1 MGIVIQYFPIPEV
14 NKNLKVKNVTGAG
27 DSLLGY
33 LTARLLLSSKNIV
46 GKAWLEPEINRIED
60 EWFNG
65 NLSTRHKSQVVY
77 HCKVM
82 KL

>member
-1 MGIVIQYFPIPEV
+1 M
-14 NKNLKVKNVTGAG
+14 KVKNVTGAG

-60 EWFNG
+60 EWFKWESIYKAQISSG
-65 NLSTRHKSQVVY
+65 LSLQSNEAISPEIAKI
-77 HCKVM
+77 K
-82 KL
+82 